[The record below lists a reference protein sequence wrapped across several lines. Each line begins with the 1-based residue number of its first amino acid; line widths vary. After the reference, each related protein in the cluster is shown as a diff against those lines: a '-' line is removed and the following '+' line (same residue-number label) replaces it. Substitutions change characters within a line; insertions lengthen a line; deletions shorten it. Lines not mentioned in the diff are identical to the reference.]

1 MLNFEIESIIQ
12 DLSNFLSNDIS
23 TSDYKETERLL
34 KDIFIDIDEKP
45 DDLII
50 FNNIKKKF
58 LTFLSENIKDRFPC
72 ITIIKNFKI
81 FNSKEFSKLTDPLLE
96 HYGENELLE
105 ILKYFNQPKY
115 TENDAKIH
123 LLSINSEET
132 LREWKIARRIIFKQY
147 KSLDTIS
154 AWRNLFL
161 DTSGLLPICI
171 D

>member
-1 MLNFEIESIIQ
+1 M
-12 DLSNFLSNDIS
+12 
-23 TSDYKETERLL
+23 

-105 ILKYFNQPKY
+105 ILKYFNQP
-115 TENDAKIH
+115 
-123 LLSINSEET
+123 
-132 LREWKIARRIIFKQY
+132 
-147 KSLDTIS
+147 
-154 AWRNLFL
+154 
-161 DTSGLLPICI
+161 
-171 D
+171 